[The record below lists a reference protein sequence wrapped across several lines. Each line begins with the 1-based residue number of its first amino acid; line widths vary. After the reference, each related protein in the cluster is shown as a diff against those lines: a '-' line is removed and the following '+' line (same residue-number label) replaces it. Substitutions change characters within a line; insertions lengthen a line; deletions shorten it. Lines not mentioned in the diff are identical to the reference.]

1 MSGFLSIWHD
11 FTHFFTWALQQLAQR
26 YAFLGDHRWA
36 AAIITLTL
44 IVRTLLLPIAIKQI
58 KSMRDT
64 QRLAP
69 EMARLRQKYKNDR
82 QKMTEEVMELYRRE
96 GVNPYASCLP
106 LVAQMPVFIAMFRVI
121 RELTTVSKS
130 VTAKLAPLAK
140 AKHITVIALA
150 QQQGLIHRMPFLGL
164 GDLSK
169 PALKTPAGW
178 ILLALMTGTQW
189 YSTRQLNPGGTDQQ
203 QRMQQLMPLFF
214 VLIMVRFPSALVLYW
229 TTQTLYQFVQQN
241 VMLRGWNPRKWF
253 AKPEKVVPA
262 KAGRPASAPAP
273 LPERPAASAAPVPAA
288 QSFGSAVGLG
298 SPVVRRDLSD
308 KSDKRKRR
316 RKKKRKRR

>member
-1 MSGFLSIWHD
+1 MNGFLSIWHD
-11 FTHFFTWALQQLAQR
+11 FVHFFTWSLQHLASVF
-26 YAFLGDHRWA
+26 AFAGDGRWA
-36 AAIITLTL
+36 LAIIALTI

-58 KSMRDT
+58 RSMRDT

-106 LVAQMPVFIAMFRVI
+106 LVAQAPVFIAMFRVI
-121 RELTTVSKS
+121 RELTEVSK
-130 VTAKLAPLAK
+130 TYAKQHAVAAK
-140 AKHITVIALA
+140 AAGLTITEFAQTHGVI
-150 QQQGLIHRMPFLGL
+150 HKMPFLGL

-169 PALKTPAGW
+169 PALTTVAGW
-178 ILLALMTGTQW
+178 LLLIIMTATQW
-189 YSTRQLNPGGTDQQ
+189 WSTRQLNPGGTDQQ

-214 VLIMVRFPSALVLYW
+214 VLIMVRFPAALVLYW

-241 VMLRGWNPRKWF
+241 VMLRGWNPKKWF
-253 AKPEKVVPA
+253 TKAPLPKPGLKPA
-262 KAGRPASAPAP
+262 ASAPAP
-273 LPERPAASAAPVPAA
+273 APRPAAAAVPAA

-298 SPVVRRDLSD
+298 NPVVRRDMSD
-308 KSDKRKRR
+308 RRKQRR
-316 RKKKRKRR
+316 KKKKRKRR